1 MATSNEPAWL
11 ALLRAAVNAA
21 QSMRAVGNT
30 LGYSPTSI
38 SQVLAGN
45 YAGKT
50 TRIETRVIEVYGQR
64 TCPHTGLLVTA
75 LDCHA
80 ASTARAPTH
89 NPMRITAWRA
99 CQTCSHATA
108 RGGNNDD

>member
-1 MATSNEPAWL
+1 MATSNKPAWL
-11 ALLRAAVNAA
+11 ALLRAAVDAA
-21 QSMRAVGNT
+21 QSMRAVGHT

-50 TRIETRVIEVYGQR
+50 TRIEKRVMEVYGQR
-64 TCPHTGLLVTA
+64 TCTHTGLLVTA
-75 LDCHA
+75 LDCHT

-89 NPMRITAWRA
+89 NPMRISAWRA
-99 CQTCSHATA
+99 CQTCIYTTA
-108 RGGNNDD
+108 RKGESNA